1 MSTGLL
7 SRMKLEHAMRQALD
21 KGHMAVYFQPQVHI
35 QSQRIVAA
43 EALLRWTD
51 PDLGVVSPAV
61 FIPLAEESGYVVAL
75 DAWVLEQS
83 LKEAAHWLA
92 QGTPVRV
99 SVNVSALEFR
109 QPDFVERLV
118 QVLHASGLPPQWLEL
133 ELTESILL
141 QDVQEMSMRVH
152 QIAELGVGLVID
164 DFGTGYS
171 NLSYLKNCR
180 SPRSRSIRALCVA
193 CPMKLKTRPLWEPS
207 SAWGRHWGWRR
218 WPKASRRSSSAPPLR
233 RCGVIITRAIY
244 ALPLC
249 LRHSFANACCSK
261 ARSLVTGRCLQMAYR
276 YRRSYRPRR

>member
-1 MSTGLL
+1 
-7 SRMKLEHAMRQALD
+7 MRQALD

-43 EALLRWTD
+43 EALLRWTH

-92 QGTPVRV
+92 QGTPVKV

-164 DFGTGYS
+164 DFGTDYS
-171 NLSYLKNCR
+171 NLSYLKKLPISKIKIDQSFVRGLPHEAEDKAIVGAIISMGQALGLETVAEGVETQQQCTSIAQMR
-180 SPRSRSIRALCVA
+180 GDYYQGYLCSPAVPAPQFRERLLQQSAQPGHWSLPADGVPIS
-193 CPMKLKTRPLWEPS
+193 PLIQ
-207 SAWGRHWGWRR
+207 GHT
-218 WPKASRRSSSAPPLR
+218 
-233 RCGVIITRAIY
+233 VD
-244 ALPLC
+244 
-249 LRHSFANACCSK
+249 
-261 ARSLVTGRCLQMAYR
+261 
-276 YRRSYRPRR
+276 